1 VGIIIDPAT
10 FSEFEPGE
18 FSAQCPV
25 CARRVPI
32 ELSHT
37 GHPYDRAEGMA
48 SVTAHPSTAPTPYI
62 NVDNSRPSLCPASG
76 QVFTIGEPELAEVP
90 KELIDEGFLP
100 N

>member
-1 VGIIIDPAT
+1 MPGVRPA
-10 FSEFEPGE
+10 
-18 FSAQCPV
+18 
-25 CARRVPI
+25 R
-32 ELSHT
+32 
-37 GHPYDRAEGMA
+37 PYDRAEGMA